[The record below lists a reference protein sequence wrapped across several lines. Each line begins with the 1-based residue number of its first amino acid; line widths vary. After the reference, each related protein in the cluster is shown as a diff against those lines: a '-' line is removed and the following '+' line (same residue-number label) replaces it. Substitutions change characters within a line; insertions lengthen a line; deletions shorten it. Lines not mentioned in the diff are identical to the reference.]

1 MDDASRAAHA
11 HAHAHAVVDVGA
23 DVEAIHSAGDA
34 TPVLGS
40 PALPLAE
47 HTPPVR
53 PQALAAPHDD
63 PCLIAASLDSL
74 DDDEVDEL
82 HIASQRS
89 VARSQTW
96 HVRSSLAA
104 AAPTVQHVN
113 APMRKAAS
121 SALDAEAHDF
131 LGPLSIRVKTIGD
144 AKAPQRSPKP
154 PPAGDD
160 ETLPPDRGV
169 ERLASDLSAIHLSAS
184 RVSHDFA
191 SAIALSGAGDTRRG
205 APPVTARARCGVTC
219 SREGFRRWYG
229 RVLNSYFA
237 FWLVSCSLAVVALET
252 VAVLGHIFIP
262 DIVPLTDQ
270 KPSLSSPELANLTD
284 EDMIEFWLESFCP
297 EPYESI
303 TTLHYVAIPTLLLV
317 LPVLFPTPWLEL
329 YRARAQD
336 RRIVRRPYLLLCEPL
351 VTAEIIFLIYFAV
364 AELRRIIWKWLAC
377 DPPPSNRAAL
387 HVATLVALWCV
398 LWWQVIVFC
407 RFLAHL
413 KLQAG
418 GLNDARHTSGLGAGF
433 IGMVSSPFAL
443 CSERRRRLQTFKK
456 RLYSAAA
463 RGDAVEVQRLIVSA
477 PDDFGVDDPSAL
489 YRQAPVLWLFA
500 FASSLK
506 NPLHVAAMRGDL
518 ETVRVL
524 LDHGWDVNAL
534 DKVARVNFNL
544 GLVFRIVTRLL
555 VKTQDRQRSPLRSV
569 VVSVL
574 LPPLHG
580 AAAAGHVPVVRELL
594 ARGADVNALPRASF
608 YYPAAV
614 VPAIFVADDP
624 QVLRLLVAHGAN
636 FLHIATTSLPGFGDI
651 YATPLQRSAFTQ
663 RSANTEFLLECGA
676 DVALTPLHAAAAS
689 ERDAPRRVRALLGR
703 GTHVDSLG
711 ERVAGVQRR
720 TPLHWAAVVGNAVT
734 AAQLL
739 AHGADPNARDRYGR
753 TPLHWA
759 ARNDH
764 AAVVRQLIEHGA
776 DATAEDDAGVPVL
789 AFAAEADGVSVEVV
803 AALLAHGASLR
814 SQLAISGDTPL
825 HVALQ
830 RENRTTA
837 LSLIKCGANLLLEN
851 HAGRRAVDCTTST
864 ELQFTLKKE
873 AGTRDVMIS
882 YTHTHFALAARVREY
897 LESHGGL
904 TCWMDTMDPSGIG
917 GGAVWREEI
926 ARGIHNCSLVLSIV
940 CDGYDR
946 SQWCLKEL
954 ALARHLRKPVL
965 ALVVEEPANPLE
977 LDTLV
982 PPRDRV
988 PFRDF
993 IRGPPRV
1000 RAPRCIEFDVDSA
1013 AFDAAWRA
1021 VLPRIRA
1028 AMGSERLLDGELEA
1042 KDPASTVDDSTA
1054 DKATRL
1060 PRLTQLR
1067 PSPRPSVLLF
1077 SPLKQSMLRDRLVR
1091 DLERVGLRLDRA
1103 GSVGARA
1110 SAVRWSPR
1118 QRGRCGRHDPT
1129 RPTIGRSSSPRAG
1142 SSCCC
1147 WRPRTVS
1154 PPTAPRHRP
1163 RPPPQRLQCQRCL
1176 TPPRPRQPRRRARLR
1191 RPSRSCFEPPSAR
1204 GPASLCSPSSRRPT
1218 SSRSATST
1226 HSPGPSFCT
1235 SSKGTSATKAAP
1247 AVLRQLRQH
1256 VTAMTPQLPLVP
1268 AAPAPQPQK
1277 GDRPQLSV

>member
-1 MDDASRAAHA
+1 MDSDDDPR
-11 HAHAHAVVDVGA
+11 AHAVVDVDGA
-23 DVEAIHSAGDA
+23 DVVDMDDA

-40 PALPLAE
+40 PAVPLHE
-47 HTPPVR
+47 HEHEHAPAR
-53 PQALAAPHDD
+53 PLSHD

-89 VARSQTW
+89 IARSQTW
-96 HVRSSLAA
+96 HVRSSLT
-104 AAPTVQHVN
+104 AAPTVQHPSPAV
-113 APMRKAAS
+113 RKAVSTLAVT
-121 SALDAEAHDF
+121 EPHDF

-144 AKAPQRSPKP
+144 AKPPLRSPKP
-154 PPAGDD
+154 DANLMPS
-160 ETLPPDRGV
+160 DRGDG
-169 ERLASDLSAIHLSAS
+169 LPSDLAAVHLSAS
-184 RVSHDFA
+184 RASHDVA
-191 SAIALSGAGDTRRG
+191 SAVAMDGAGDTQRG
-205 APPVTARARCGVTC
+205 ASPVAPGPHCWPRC
-219 SREGFRRWYG
+219 SREALRRWYG

-237 FWLVSCSLAVVALET
+237 FWLVSCSLAVAALET
-252 VAVLGHIFIP
+252 VAVLGHIFMP
-262 DIVPLTDQ
+262 DKL
-270 KPSLSSPELANLTD
+270 PSPDERPTLSTPELANLTSD
-284 EDMIEFWLESFCP
+284 ELIEFWLDSLCP

-303 TTLHYVAIPTLLLV
+303 TTLHFVALPTVLLA
-317 LPVLFPTPWLEL
+317 LPVLFPSSWSEL
-329 YRARAQD
+329 YRARSQD

-351 VTAEIIFLIYFAV
+351 VTGEIIFLIYFAI
-364 AELRRIIWKWLAC
+364 AELRRIVWKWFAC

-387 HVATLVALWCV
+387 HLVTLIALWCV

-433 IGMVSSPFAL
+433 LGMVSSPFAL
-443 CSERRRRLQTFKK
+443 CSERRRQLQTFKK

-463 RGDAVEVQRLIVSA
+463 RGDAVEVQRLIASA
-477 PDDFGVDDPSAL
+477 PEDFGVDDPSAL
-489 YRQAPVLWLFA
+489 YRQAPVLWLYA
-500 FASSLK
+500 CASSLK

-518 ETVRVL
+518 DTVRVL

-555 VKTQDRQRSPLRSV
+555 MKTQDRQRSPLRSV

-689 ERDAPRRVRALLGR
+689 ERDDPRRVRALLGR

-711 ERVAGVQRR
+711 ERVAGVHRR

-759 ARNDH
+759 ARNNH
-764 AAVVRQLIEHGA
+764 AAVVRQLMDHGV
-776 DATAEDDAGVPVL
+776 DAKAEDDAGVPVL
-789 AFAAEADGVSVEVV
+789 AFAAGADGVGVEVV

-814 SQLAISGDTPL
+814 SQLSITGDTPL

-830 RENRTTA
+830 RENRATA
-837 LSLIKCGANLLLEN
+837 LALIKCGANLLLEN

-897 LESHGGL
+897 LESQGGL

-940 CDGYDR
+940 CEGYDR

-954 ALARHLRKPVL
+954 ALARQLRKPVL
-965 ALVVEEPANPLE
+965 ALVVEEPSNPLE
-977 LDTLV
+977 LDALV

-993 IRGPPRV
+993 IRGPPRM

-1013 AFDAAWRA
+1013 AFDTAWRA

-1028 AMGSERLLDGELEA
+1028 AMASERLLDGELEA
-1042 KDPASTVDDSTA
+1042 QEPAT
-1054 DKATRL
+1054 DKAARL
-1060 PRLTQLR
+1060 PRLSQLR
-1067 PSPRPSVLLF
+1067 PSTRPVVLLF
-1077 SPLKQSMLRDRLVR
+1077 SPLKKSLLRERLAR
-1091 DLERVGLRLDRA
+1091 DLERVGFDSLVLEVSERERRSSRRRSSA
-1103 GSVGARA
+1103 GSPETRPHSPDDWAQQFAKSKLLVLLLETENSAGADGSSPALSSSSSALSPPVSSATTRAAAAEVAREAA
-1110 SAVRWSPR
+1110 SAVTLVLRAA
-1118 QRGRCGRHDPT
+1118 QR
-1129 RPTIGRSSSPRAG
+1129 A
-1142 SSCCC
+1142 
-1147 WRPRTVS
+1147 RPRVTVFPVVAQANFLS
-1154 PPTAPRHRP
+1154 FSHLYT
-1163 RPPPQRLQCQRCL
+1163 L
-1176 TPPRPRQPRRRARLR
+1176 ARSELLYVVDGL
-1191 RPSRSCFEPPSAR
+1191 SA
-1204 GPASLCSPSSRRPT
+1204 A
-1218 SSRSATST
+1218 
-1226 HSPGPSFCT
+1226 
-1235 SSKGTSATKAAP
+1235 KAAP

-1256 VTAMTPQLPLVP
+1256 ATSMALPPPLPLP
-1268 AAPAPQPQK
+1268 PPPPPPSK